1 MKASR
6 SRPAARAAG
15 ALLAA
20 VLASSPAAA
29 VEPRAEAVVLNA
41 VENMYSKPD
50 ATADV
55 VSQATLGE
63 VVAILE
69 RSGGFLK
76 IETPDRYPGWI
87 PAGEV
92 QEYPDA
98 ATPRY
103 ASGGTVAEVVGLM
116 ANVYRE
122 PSVTTARPKAQAPL
136 GTRLEVAR
144 GPAPKED
151 WHEVVLPG
159 GESGYVQ
166 KGDVRLTEAGAKRRR
181 GTPAEVVATARRFL
195 GAPYLWGGMTV
206 HGVDCSGFV
215 SRVFFVNGVDL
226 LRDADMQ
233 FEDPRGLAVG
243 KDELRP
249 GDLLFFGK
257 ESVTHVGLYEGDG
270 RFIHATTHDA
280 PVVQESR
287 FADEPWPTLFLGA
300 RRPR

>member
-1 MKASR
+1 MTAPR
-6 SRPAARAAG
+6 RTAALAPG
-15 ALLAA
+15 VLLAA
-20 VLASSPAAA
+20 FLAPSPATAG
-29 VEPRAEAVVLNA
+29 ERAEAVVLNA
-41 VENMYSKPD
+41 VENMYSRPD

-55 VSQATLGE
+55 VSQATLGQ
-63 VVAILE
+63 VVAVLE

-76 IETPDRYPGWI
+76 VETPDRYPGWI
-87 PAGEV
+87 PAGTV

-98 ATPRY
+98 NTPRY
-103 ASGGTVAEVVGLM
+103 ASAGPVAEVVGLM

-122 PSVTTARPKAQAPL
+122 PSVTTARPKAEAPL
-136 GTRLEVAR
+136 GTRLELFR
-144 GPAPKED
+144 GPAPKEG

-159 GESGYVQ
+159 GESGYLQ
-166 KGDVRLTEAGAKRRR
+166 AGDVRLAEGSAKRRR
-181 GTPAEVVATARRFL
+181 ATADELVATARRFL

-215 SRVFFVNGVDL
+215 SRVFFVSGVDL

-233 FEDPRGLAVG
+233 FEDPRGLAVA
-243 KDELRP
+243 KDQLQP

-287 FADEPWPTLFLGA
+287 FADEPWPALFRGA